1 MGTVLQIRV
10 SAETFS
16 EDEVRKKW
24 PALWNLVWE
33 DGGDAVPRKGVLELV
48 QAVFN
53 AVRAGLI
60 GREQADALREK
71 ADRAEEMRLSLQ
83 DLLAGRKP
91 SEADK
96 LSYEIE
102 DCLDELEDIAAKF

>member
-10 SAETFS
+10 SAVTFS
-16 EDEVRKKW
+16 EDEVQNKW
-24 PALWNLVWE
+24 PSLWKLVWE
-33 DGGDAVPRKGVLELV
+33 DGGDAVPKKGVLELV

-53 AVRAGLI
+53 AVRAGLVDNDK
-60 GREQADALREK
+60 ASALREK
-71 ADRAEEMRLSLQ
+71 ADLAEDMRLKMQ

-91 SEADK
+91 TEADK

-102 DCLDELEDIAAKF
+102 DCLDDLEDIAAKF